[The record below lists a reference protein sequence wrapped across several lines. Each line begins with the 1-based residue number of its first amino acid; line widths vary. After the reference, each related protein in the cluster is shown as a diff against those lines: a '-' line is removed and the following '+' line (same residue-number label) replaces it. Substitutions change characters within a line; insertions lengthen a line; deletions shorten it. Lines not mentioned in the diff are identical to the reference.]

1 MPQFEAGNKSAK
13 KNPKVVARKLF
24 EMLRLAKTDDSILS
38 FQDACA
44 KIGWRDSKVNYW
56 CNTVPVF
63 ATIKTDIQ
71 NSIIARINTGS
82 LTGKFNTTASIW
94 REKQLG
100 EKDVIESKNETTQ
113 TIVWN
118 ETKTYDTKPET
129 K

>member
-1 MPQFEAGNKSAK
+1 MPQFYKGNILAK

-24 EMLRLAKTDDSILS
+24 EMLELAKKDDSILS

-56 CNTVPVF
+56 CKTVPVF

-71 NSIIARINTGS
+71 NAIIARINAGS
-82 LTGKFNTTASIW
+82 LLGKYNTTASIW

-100 EKDVIESKNETTQ
+100 EKDESAIDHKNNGASFEPP
-113 TIVWN
+113 IIRFKKSG
-118 ETKTYDTKPET
+118 E
-129 K
+129 